1 MQSPRPLVQIVSGF
15 ELRDSNMPVNV
26 KSVYVNTVHLR
37 TELRTLVAEKNRGT
51 RALISNEKSKN
62 IKSWIILEKATS
74 CSCLSLTMH
83 QPDGNFLSIMKLNF
97 QNVLPDYLIFIVEL
111 ASTVSFCSETYQQ
124 PRPCITHAPAV
135 W

>member
-1 MQSPRPLVQIVSGF
+1 MLRGIVEGKTEPL
-15 ELRDSNMPVNV
+15 
-26 KSVYVNTVHLR
+26 NTC
-37 TELRTLVAEKNRGT
+37 K
-51 RALISNEKSKN
+51 KSKN

-83 QPDGNFLSIMKLNF
+83 QPDGNFHSIMELNF

-111 ASTVSFCSETYQQ
+111 ASAVNFCSETYQQ
-124 PRPCITHAPAV
+124 PRPCITHAPTV